1 MGRALKIL
9 FSIIGLML
17 LLGVVAIIT
26 VMLLFDVNDYRDE
39 IELVV
44 EKNTGRDFVIDGDIG
59 LAVFPWVEIEMP
71 PVSLGNAEGFGDEP
85 MISIAEAKLSL
96 RLLPLLLRR
105 EAQVST
111 ARLDGLQLN
120 LAVNSEGR
128 GNWQD
133 FVDAA
138 EYKESMPAAE
148 QGSTDATLGSL
159 EIAGIEVLNSAI
171 SYADAQA
178 GSKFVLGD
186 LNIEVGDISGDA
198 DTINLGGFSIDALVE
213 GVTETPTVFALDTA
227 SVTIETGAETV
238 AMAPVE
244 LDLLGLDIAAT
255 IEPFSYAN
263 EITPT
268 AVIEVAPFSLRN
280 LMQRLDVEPPET
292 SDPAALGRVEMAATA
307 TVGSDAI
314 SLTDLILTL
323 DQTTFTGELAIPQ
336 GNNDIFE
343 LELSGD
349 SIRLDGYMAPVA
361 EGDAAAATASD
372 APVEIPAELIR
383 LVNARGSMTLASAE
397 LSGMQFDDLEL
408 GVVIDD
414 GNMRM
419 HPVKATL
426 FEGQYNGDIRI
437 NASGDTPVLSVNER
451 IEGVQLGSL
460 AMAMFEQD
468 NITGTINGSFKL
480 SGRGAD
486 MGAIQRDLAGN
497 ISMELIDGAFEGTDV
512 WHELRKARA
521 VIRQEEPPEPNLPA
535 RTRFSE
541 VSASGPVSN
550 GVLTNNDL
558 IAELPFMQ
566 LTGNGTVN
574 FVEGTVDY
582 RMSARVFEKP
592 EFIGDDVTAKELED
606 LSKTNVPIRITGPI
620 ANPSVK
626 PDVEKLLQDRVKK
639 EVEDKLKDKLEDKL
653 KDLFNR

>member
-39 IELVV
+39 IELAV

-280 LMQRLDVEPPET
+280 LMQRLDVEPPEMKWPRRQR
-292 SDPAALGRVEMAATA
+292 S
-307 TVGSDAI
+307 
-314 SLTDLILTL
+314 
-323 DQTTFTGELAIPQ
+323 
-336 GNNDIFE
+336 
-343 LELSGD
+343 
-349 SIRLDGYMAPVA
+349 VA
-361 EGDAAAATASD
+361 
-372 APVEIPAELIR
+372 
-383 LVNARGSMTLASAE
+383 
-397 LSGMQFDDLEL
+397 
-408 GVVIDD
+408 
-414 GNMRM
+414 MRF
-419 HPVKATL
+419 H
-426 FEGQYNGDIRI
+426 
-437 NASGDTPVLSVNER
+437 
-451 IEGVQLGSL
+451 
-460 AMAMFEQD
+460 
-468 NITGTINGSFKL
+468 
-480 SGRGAD
+480 
-486 MGAIQRDLAGN
+486 
-497 ISMELIDGAFEGTDV
+497 
-512 WHELRKARA
+512 
-521 VIRQEEPPEPNLPA
+521 
-535 RTRFSE
+535 
-541 VSASGPVSN
+541 
-550 GVLTNNDL
+550 
-558 IAELPFMQ
+558 
-566 LTGNGTVN
+566 
-574 FVEGTVDY
+574 
-582 RMSARVFEKP
+582 
-592 EFIGDDVTAKELED
+592 
-606 LSKTNVPIRITGPI
+606 
-620 ANPSVK
+620 
-626 PDVEKLLQDRVKK
+626 
-639 EVEDKLKDKLEDKL
+639 
-653 KDLFNR
+653 